1 MSEEVK
7 ENVVDAATVSEGATK
22 VEAKP
27 DSKQNKPFNK
37 HNRDNKPRR
46 ERESDGL
53 TRKLVSV
60 NRVTKVT
67 KGGKTMRFS
76 ALVVVGDKQGKIG
89 LGIGKD
95 AEVPTAIE
103 KAANAAKKAMF
114 KINLAGTTIPHE
126 VIGKFGASEVLLMPA
141 KEGTGVIAGASP
153 RAVLEAVGIS
163 NIRCKSYGS
172 RNKINSVRA
181 TIEGLKNLQ
190 TKEQIAT
197 TRGKDVKEI

>member
-7 ENVVDAATVSEGATK
+7 ENVVQETVATAEGAK
-22 VEAKP
+22 VENKEN
-27 DSKQNKPFNK
+27 KQNKPFNK

-53 TRKLVSV
+53 ARKLVSV

-76 ALVVVGDKQGKIG
+76 ALVVVGDKQGKVGI
-89 LGIGKD
+89 GIGKD
-95 AEVPTAIE
+95 AEVPNAIE

-114 KINLAGTTIPHE
+114 TINLAGSTIPHE
-126 VIGKFGASEVLLMPA
+126 VIGRFGASEVLLMPA

-153 RAVLEAVGIS
+153 RAVLEVVGIS

-190 TKEQIAT
+190 TREQIAA
-197 TRGKDVKEI
+197 TRGKNAKEI

>member
-7 ENVVDAATVSEGATK
+7 ENVVETAAAEANAP
-22 VEAKP
+22 VEAKTE
-27 DSKQNKPFNK
+27 KKPFNK

-76 ALVVVGDKQGKIG
+76 ALVVVGDKQGKVGIG
-89 LGIGKD
+89 VGKD
-95 AEVPTAIE
+95 AEVPNAIE

-114 KINLAGTTIPHE
+114 SINLNGTTIPHE
-126 VIGKFGASEVLLMPA
+126 VIGKFGASQVLLMPA
-141 KEGTGVIAGASP
+141 AEGTGVIAGASP
-153 RAVLEAVGIS
+153 RAVLEVVGIS

-181 TIEGLKNLQ
+181 TVEGLKKLQ
-190 TKEQIAT
+190 TRAQIAQI
-197 TRGKDVKEI
+197 RGKGVKEI